1 MSLERAWVRQ
11 APLGAARQRGF
22 QGQNEAHERCIDG
35 DKTLEIRDLRA
46 RIVDG
51 DEILKGVDL
60 VVPRGEVH
68 ALMGPN
74 GSGKSTL
81 AKIIAGDP
89 QYEVT
94 GGDILLE
101 GESILEMEPD
111 ERARAGLY
119 LAFQYPVEV
128 PGVSIANFL
137 RLALNARRPEG
148 DEIGVMEFY
157 EKLQKAVKE
166 LNWDE
171 SILERNL
178 HEGFSGGE
186 KKRSEILQ
194 LLVLEPRY
202 AILDETDS
210 GLVDALKVVSQGVN
224 AARSPDFGALVITTQ
239 RCSTTSCPTRCTRW
253 SITAWCAPA
262 PELAMGSTR
271 RVTSGSAK
279 PSGRPMSN
287 SPSSST
293 SQPQAGLER
302 RTIKHWLYPWTSQL
316 EGMRHTDQYNF
327 KLAEVTIQV

>member
-1 MSLERAWVRQ
+1 MSE
-11 APLGAARQRGF
+11 
-22 QGQNEAHERCIDG
+22 
-35 DKTLEIRDLRA
+35 KTLEIRNLHA

-81 AKIIAGDP
+81 AKVIAGDP
-89 QYEVT
+89 QYEIT
-94 GGDILLE
+94 EGDVLLE
-101 GESILEMEPD
+101 GQSILEMEPD
-111 ERARAGLY
+111 ERAREGLY

-137 RLALNARRPEG
+137 RLALNARREEG

-157 EKLQKAVKE
+157 QKLQAAVKE
-166 LNWDE
+166 LNWDD
-171 SILERNL
+171 SIIERNL

-210 GLVDALKVVSQGVN
+210 GLDVDALKVVSQGVN
-224 AARSPDFGALVITTQ
+224 AARGPDFGALVITHYQ
-239 RCSTTSCPTRCTRW
+239 RLLNYIVPDKVHVMLDGRIIRTGDK
-253 SITAWCAPA
+253 
-262 PELAMGSTR
+262 ELAMELDQKGYEWVR
-271 RVTSGSAK
+271 ESA
-279 PSGRPMSN
+279 
-287 SPSSST
+287 
-293 SQPQAGLER
+293 A
-302 RTIKHWLYPWTSQL
+302 
-316 EGMRHTDQYNF
+316 
-327 KLAEVTIQV
+327 

>member
-1 MSLERAWVRQ
+1 M
-11 APLGAARQRGF
+11 
-22 QGQNEAHERCIDG
+22 N
-35 DKTLEIRDLRA
+35 DKKLEIRDLHA
-46 RIVDG
+46 NIVGG
-51 DEILKGVDL
+51 DKILKGVDL
-60 VVPRGEVH
+60 EVPRGEVH

-89 QYEVT
+89 QYEIT

-101 GESILEMEPD
+101 GQSILEMEPD
-111 ERARAGLY
+111 ERAREGLY

-137 RLALNARRPEG
+137 RLALNARREEG

-157 EKLQKAVKE
+157 GKLQSAVKN

-210 GLVDALKVVSQGVN
+210 GLDVDALKVVSQGVN
-224 AARSPDFGALVITTQ
+224 AARGPNFGALVITHYQ
-239 RCSTTSCPTRCTRW
+239 RLLNYIVPDKVHVMEGGRVIKSGPK
-253 SITAWCAPA
+253 
-262 PELAMGSTR
+262 ELAMELDEKGYEWVRET
-271 RVTSGSAK
+271 VGA
-279 PSGRPMSN
+279 
-287 SPSSST
+287 
-293 SQPQAGLER
+293 
-302 RTIKHWLYPWTSQL
+302 
-316 EGMRHTDQYNF
+316 
-327 KLAEVTIQV
+327 